1 MARGA
6 SAGAIAPRAPCLHA
20 AFDRCSRHRAA
31 KTTME
36 GLHTHLR
43 GGADAMREN
52 REGSWEA
59 WEMLTGADELGD
71 SVF

>member
-1 MARGA
+1 M
-6 SAGAIAPRAPCLHA
+6 
-20 AFDRCSRHRAA
+20 
-31 KTTME
+31 
-36 GLHTHLR
+36 R